1 MTRSA
6 LYRSAVL
13 LVRRR
18 RDQALRA
25 EVLGHP
31 NAASSNDD
39 QID

>member
-13 LVRRR
+13 LVRRG
-18 RDQALRA
+18 DQALRA
-25 EVLGHP
+25 EVSGHP